1 VSPTSTTPSSRAPA
15 RFRKADLVMGGAAV
29 AAIIGA
35 ALLHSTAVPGLI
47 AAAVALSLL
56 AALVARAT
64 EQVGHHL
71 GPGATGS
78 LQAAFGNLPELFVCI
93 FSLRAGLVQVVQG
106 ALIGSILANTLLVLG
121 IAIFVGGV
129 KHGPQHF
136 QARAP
141 RMMGTLM
148 LVVVAALAVPTL
160 ANELHTPAAG
170 HVDALSAA
178 CAVLLL
184 VVFCASIPFSVRS
197 AAVPEDEADRRKPEA
212 PAQGA
217 WPLWMAITLLGIAGA
232 AAALVS
238 EWFVGTLEPA
248 LATLHVSQTFAGL
261 VIVAVA
267 GNAVEN
273 FVAVKLAADN
283 RMEYALSVVLNSALQ
298 IALAVTPI
306 LILLSFVLGG
316 PVLTLVL
323 PPLLVAAVLL
333 GTLLSA
339 IIVTDGE
346 TMWLEGV
353 ALVALYGIVAASFWW
368 G

>member
-1 VSPTSTTPSSRAPA
+1 VSQTPSHQNP
-15 RFRKADLVMGGAAV
+15 GGIAWLRRGDIVV
-29 AAIIGA
+29 AAAALCAMIGA
-35 ALLHSTAVPGLI
+35 ALLRSSPVPGLI
-47 AAAVALSLL
+47 ASAVALSLL

-93 FSLRAGLVQVVQG
+93 FSLRAGLVKVVQG

-129 KHGPQHF
+129 KHGTQHF
-136 QARAP
+136 HTRAP

-160 ANELHTPAAG
+160 TNELHTPAAG
-170 HVDALSAA
+170 HLDALSAA

-184 VVFCASIPFSVRS
+184 IVFCASIPFSVRS
-197 AAVPEDEADRRKPEA
+197 AAAPSEAAEHRPHAGHRR
-212 PAQGA
+212 A
-217 WPLWMAITLLGIAGA
+217 WPLWIAICLLGLAGA
-232 AAALVS
+232 AAAVVS

-248 LATLHVSQTFAGL
+248 LTSLHVSQTFAGL

-298 IALAVTPI
+298 IALAITPI
-306 LILLSFVLGG
+306 LVLLSFVLGG

-333 GTLLSA
+333 GTLMSA

-346 TMWLEGV
+346 SMWLEGV
-353 ALVALYGIVAASFWW
+353 ALIALYGIVAASFWW